1 MKVLRILLQAF
12 KILLMLAGAVFVI
25 LSLRYLTER
34 PKHQLNPY
42 QTTTLSRGAFE
53 NTVSSTGTLAAVET
67 VDVGTQVSGTIEKI
81 EADYNDRVKKGQ
93 ILAIINQ
100 DLFKAAVNNAEGS
113 VSKAQATLALD
124 EKELAR
130 NRPLYEKGYLSQQ
143 EFLPYETNVK
153 VDEGTLNSARAS
165 LAQARTNLANTV
177 IRSPIDGTVIQRSID
192 TGQTVAASFST
203 PTLFVIAEDLSRMQI
218 EANVDETDIGQIR
231 KGQPVR
237 FTVQAYPDQT
247 FTGTV
252 SQIRLQPQTISNV
265 VTYTVIV
272 KANNDRGLLLPGMT
286 ATADFVV
293 EHDTD
298 VLLVPNAAL
307 RFQPPAAQTGKNARK
322 STAAGEPSKR
332 HVFVLGAADRL
343 QPVTVETGSSNGQV
357 TVVTGGDLR
366 AGMRVVTGSK
376 PADQQSGGGGFF
388 LFGRHGGGPR

>member
-1 MKVLRILLQAF
+1 MKVLRFLLQTL
-12 KILLMLAGAVFVI
+12 KILLMLAGVVFVV
-25 LSLRYLTER
+25 LFLRYHAER
-34 PKHQLNPY
+34 PKLVVSPY
-42 QTTTLSRGAFE
+42 QTAAVTRGTFE

-67 VDVGTQVSGTIEKI
+67 VDVGTQVSGTIVKI
-81 EADYNDRVKKGQ
+81 AADYNDHVKKGQ
-93 ILAIINQ
+93 VLAIINQ
-100 DLFKAAVNNAEGS
+100 DLFKAAVNNAQGA
-113 VSKAQATLALD
+113 VTKALATLALD
-124 EKELAR
+124 EKELER

-153 VDEGTLNSARAS
+153 VDKATLASARAS

-177 IRSPIDGTVIQRSID
+177 IRSPIDGTVIQRSVD
-192 TGQTVAASFST
+192 TGQTVAASFNT

-231 KGQPVR
+231 QGQHVR
-237 FTVQAYPDQT
+237 FTVQAYPDKT

-272 KANNDRGLLLPGMT
+272 KADNDRGLLLPGMT

-293 EHDTD
+293 EHDTA

-307 RFQPPAAQTGKNARK
+307 RFQPPAATAGKNDRK
-322 STAAGEPSKR
+322 SPASKVQGKK

-343 QPVTVETGSSNGQV
+343 QPVTVETGSDNGQV

-366 AGMRVVTGSK
+366 AGMRVVIGTR
-376 PADQQSGGGGFF
+376 PADQTKQSGGFF
-388 LFGRHGGGPR
+388 LFGHHGGGQR